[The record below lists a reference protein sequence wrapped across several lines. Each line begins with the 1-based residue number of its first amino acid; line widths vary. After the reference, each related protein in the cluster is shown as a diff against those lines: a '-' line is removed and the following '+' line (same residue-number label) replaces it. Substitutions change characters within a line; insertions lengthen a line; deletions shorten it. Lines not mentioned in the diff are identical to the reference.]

1 MFQARTYYHFELQ
14 PPHQIPH
21 KDTFLETNRC
31 VYHSGKVT
39 DLGQVMKD
47 QGTLQANVKCETQG
61 KRFVDAWSIHKEIF
75 FFTIPGFHK
84 ATSTS
89 PCQPY
94 HHSQKHFAF
103 ESGQSLEN
111 KCIKWAGSTGAQ
123 SIRNGLQTQFEQT
136 PAMCYLGLSSGIES
150 PAPSKLTNECSLVA

>member
-1 MFQARTYYHFELQ
+1 MFQARIYYHFELQ

-39 DLGQVMKD
+39 DLGQVNERPRN
-47 QGTLQANVKCETQG
+47 TPRNVKCKTQG
-61 KRFVDAWSIHKEIF
+61 KRFVDAWSIHKEIV

-84 ATSTS
+84 ATATS

-94 HHSQKHFAF
+94 HHSQKHLAF
-103 ESGQSLEN
+103 ESRQYLEN

-136 PAMCYLGLSSGIES
+136 LAVCYLGLSSGIES
-150 PAPSKLTNECSLVA
+150 PAPSKLTNKCSLVA